1 MSVYKG
7 DKEKFFK
14 LAFRSVAIYQT
25 YLPGEIILII
35 DGKLNSKFL
44 NVISKEIN
52 KVFIPVFILILPIQ
66 KGLSNAL
73 NIALK
78 MSKYKIIAR
87 MDSDDIS
94 MVNRF
99 EEQVKRMQNGLDLI
113 GSDIAEFDK
122 DENSLYCVRR
132 MPTNQYDIMRQA
144 RFKTP
149 FNHPTIMYKKSSV
162 LSNGGYDNFP
172 FMEDYALFV
181 KMLLNGAQMTN
192 VPSILLKY
200 RVGSGVFKRKSGLSM
215 IKYDIYLQNYFF
227 NKKFINIYQF
237 MRNIFIRFIY
247 RLISEKVKIIIY
259 RKIHTVSINKYLNK
273 NL

>member
-247 RLISEKVKIIIY
+247 RLISEKMKIIIY